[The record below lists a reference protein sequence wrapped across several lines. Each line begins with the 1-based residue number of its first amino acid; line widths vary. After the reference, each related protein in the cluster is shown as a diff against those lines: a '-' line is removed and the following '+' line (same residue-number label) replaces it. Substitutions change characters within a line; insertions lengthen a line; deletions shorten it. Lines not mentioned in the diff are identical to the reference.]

1 MLFVLHRNVHKLQI
15 PDHLDATLTFCK
27 QTRKSTVSSLL
38 FLSFLFFFFFYDA
51 HAHNPFNAGCR
62 VLLRNGNGT

>member
-38 FLSFLFFFFFYDA
+38 FLSFLFFFYYA